1 MRPAQVRPA
10 QVDAV
15 EDAAAEV
22 YAASFGKD
30 PKFYDF
36 YRAMQAYR
44 RTFNPQNEGQT
55 TVILSPEN
63 DFLREFRGR

>member
-1 MRPAQVRPA
+1 
-10 QVDAV
+10 
-15 EDAAAEV
+15 
-22 YAASFGKD
+22 
-30 PKFYDF
+30 
-36 YRAMQAYR
+36 MQAYR